1 MLTLKEFKEARG
13 VLSGV
18 IRNTSLV
25 YSPAFSKATG
35 NQIYIKPENMQV
47 TGAYKIRGAYYK
59 ISTLSDE
66 EKARGLV
73 TASAG
78 NHAQGVA
85 YAAQAA
91 GVSATIV
98 MPTTTPLVKV
108 NNTKD
113 YGAKVVLHGETFDDA
128 AELAAKL
135 SEEEGLTYV
144 HPFNDLAI
152 ATGQGTISY
161 EIFQDLPDVDVILVP
176 IGGGGLATGVSTLA
190 KLLNPN
196 VTVIGVEPSGA
207 ASMKASLDAGH
218 VVTLDRVE
226 TIADGVAVKTPGDQI
241 FPYIQKNIDDI
252 ITIPDDEL
260 VDAFLDMMEKHKMIV
275 ENAGLLPIAA
285 LSHLKCRGKNVVPV
299 LSGGNM
305 DVITVAAP
313 ASCCGWPRLWPR
325 PTATS
330 SSWSTTSSS
339 TSTASPAWSFA
350 SPWRPSATP
359 TSGPFWT
366 PCAARAM
373 RPGSATPTTSTT
385 EPRRRGLCWNH
396 RRIRGN
402 PSPGYAYMM
411 RHASSG
417 AWAAGPAP
425 RGRGGEPAGPRASSA
440 WCILCARSSVCP
452 APG

>member
-144 HPFNDLAI
+144 HPFNDPAI

-190 KLLNPN
+190 KLLNPK

-305 DVITVAAP
+305 DVITVASLVQHGLINRGRVFTFSVQLPDRPGELLRVAQLV
-313 ASCCGWPRLWPR
+313 AEANGNIIKLEHNQFVNINRQSGVELRVTLEAFGHTHKRAILDALCG
-325 PTATS
+325 A
-330 SSWSTTSSS
+330 
-339 TSTASPAWSFA
+339 
-350 SPWRPSATP
+350 
-359 TSGPFWT
+359 GY
-366 PCAARAM
+366 AARECH
-373 RPGSATPTTSTT
+373 T
-385 EPRRRGLCWNH
+385 NDFYH
-396 RRIRGN
+396 
-402 PSPGYAYMM
+402 
-411 RHASSG
+411 
-417 AWAAGPAP
+417 
-425 RGRGGEPAGPRASSA
+425 
-440 WCILCARSSVCP
+440 
-452 APG
+452 

>member
-144 HPFNDLAI
+144 HPFNDPAI
-152 ATGQGTISY
+152 ATGQGTMSY

-305 DVITVAAP
+305 DVITVASLVQHGLINRGRVFTFSVQLPDRPGELLRVAQLV
-313 ASCCGWPRLWPR
+313 AEANGNIIKLEHNQFVNINRQSGVELRVTLEAFGHTHKRAILDALCG
-325 PTATS
+325 A
-330 SSWSTTSSS
+330 
-339 TSTASPAWSFA
+339 
-350 SPWRPSATP
+350 
-359 TSGPFWT
+359 GY
-366 PCAARAM
+366 AARECH
-373 RPGSATPTTSTT
+373 T
-385 EPRRRGLCWNH
+385 NDFYH
-396 RRIRGN
+396 
-402 PSPGYAYMM
+402 
-411 RHASSG
+411 
-417 AWAAGPAP
+417 
-425 RGRGGEPAGPRASSA
+425 
-440 WCILCARSSVCP
+440 
-452 APG
+452 

>member
-144 HPFNDLAI
+144 HPFTDPAI

-305 DVITVAAP
+305 DVITVASLVQHGLINRGRVFTFSVQLPDRPGELLRVAQIV
-313 ASCCGWPRLWPR
+313 AEANGNIIKLEHNQFVNINRQSGVELRVTLEAFGHTHKRAILDALCG
-325 PTATS
+325 A
-330 SSWSTTSSS
+330 
-339 TSTASPAWSFA
+339 
-350 SPWRPSATP
+350 
-359 TSGPFWT
+359 GY
-366 PCAARAM
+366 AARECH
-373 RPGSATPTTSTT
+373 T
-385 EPRRRGLCWNH
+385 NDFYH
-396 RRIRGN
+396 
-402 PSPGYAYMM
+402 
-411 RHASSG
+411 
-417 AWAAGPAP
+417 
-425 RGRGGEPAGPRASSA
+425 
-440 WCILCARSSVCP
+440 
-452 APG
+452 

>member
-144 HPFNDLAI
+144 HPFNDPAI

-305 DVITVAAP
+305 DVITVASLVQHGLINRGRVFTFSVQLPDELLRVAQLV
-313 ASCCGWPRLWPR
+313 AEANGNIIKLEHNQFVNINRQSGVELRVTLEAFGHTHKRAILDALCG
-325 PTATS
+325 A
-330 SSWSTTSSS
+330 
-339 TSTASPAWSFA
+339 
-350 SPWRPSATP
+350 
-359 TSGPFWT
+359 GY
-366 PCAARAM
+366 AARECH
-373 RPGSATPTTSTT
+373 T
-385 EPRRRGLCWNH
+385 NDFYH
-396 RRIRGN
+396 
-402 PSPGYAYMM
+402 
-411 RHASSG
+411 
-417 AWAAGPAP
+417 
-425 RGRGGEPAGPRASSA
+425 
-440 WCILCARSSVCP
+440 
-452 APG
+452 

>member
-144 HPFNDLAI
+144 HPFNDPAI

-196 VTVIGVEPSGA
+196 VTVIGVEPEGA

-305 DVITVAAP
+305 DVITVASLVQHGLINRGRVFTFSVQLPDRPGELLRVAQLV
-313 ASCCGWPRLWPR
+313 AEANGNIIKLEHNQFVNINRQSGVELRVTLEAFGHTHKRAILDALCG
-325 PTATS
+325 A
-330 SSWSTTSSS
+330 
-339 TSTASPAWSFA
+339 
-350 SPWRPSATP
+350 
-359 TSGPFWT
+359 GY
-366 PCAARAM
+366 AARECH
-373 RPGSATPTTSTT
+373 T
-385 EPRRRGLCWNH
+385 NDFYH
-396 RRIRGN
+396 
-402 PSPGYAYMM
+402 
-411 RHASSG
+411 
-417 AWAAGPAP
+417 
-425 RGRGGEPAGPRASSA
+425 
-440 WCILCARSSVCP
+440 
-452 APG
+452 

>member
-144 HPFNDLAI
+144 HPFNDPAI

-305 DVITVAAP
+305 DVITVASLVQHGLINRGRVFTFSVQLP
-313 ASCCGWPRLWPR
+313 D
-325 PTATS
+325 
-330 SSWSTTSSS
+330 
-339 TSTASPAWSFA
+339 
-350 SPWRPSATP
+350 
-359 TSGPFWT
+359 
-366 PCAARAM
+366 
-373 RPGSATPTTSTT
+373 RPGELLRVAQIVA
-385 EPRRRGLCWNH
+385 EAN
-396 RRIRGN
+396 GN
-402 PSPGYAYMM
+402 IIKLEHNQFVNINRQNGVELKVTLEAFGQDHKKQILDHLVQAGYQVKEVDTADFYN
-411 RHASSG
+411 
-417 AWAAGPAP
+417 
-425 RGRGGEPAGPRASSA
+425 
-440 WCILCARSSVCP
+440 
-452 APG
+452 

>member
-144 HPFNDLAI
+144 HPFNDPAI

-241 FPYIQKNIDDI
+241 FPYIRKNIDDI

-305 DVITVAAP
+305 DVITVASLVQHGLINRGRVFTFSVQLPDRPGELLRVAQLV
-313 ASCCGWPRLWPR
+313 AEANGNIIKLEYNQFVNINRQSGVELRVTLEAFGHTHKRAILDALCG
-325 PTATS
+325 A
-330 SSWSTTSSS
+330 
-339 TSTASPAWSFA
+339 
-350 SPWRPSATP
+350 
-359 TSGPFWT
+359 GY
-366 PCAARAM
+366 AARECH
-373 RPGSATPTTSTT
+373 T
-385 EPRRRGLCWNH
+385 NDFYH
-396 RRIRGN
+396 
-402 PSPGYAYMM
+402 
-411 RHASSG
+411 
-417 AWAAGPAP
+417 
-425 RGRGGEPAGPRASSA
+425 
-440 WCILCARSSVCP
+440 
-452 APG
+452 

>member
-144 HPFNDLAI
+144 HPFNDPAI
-152 ATGQGTISY
+152 ATGQGTMSY

-305 DVITVAAP
+305 DVITVASLVQHGLINRGRVFTFSVQLPDRPGELLRVAQIV
-313 ASCCGWPRLWPR
+313 AEANGNIIKLEHNQFVNINRQSGVELRVTLEAFGHTHKRAILDALCG
-325 PTATS
+325 A
-330 SSWSTTSSS
+330 
-339 TSTASPAWSFA
+339 
-350 SPWRPSATP
+350 
-359 TSGPFWT
+359 GY
-366 PCAARAM
+366 AARECH
-373 RPGSATPTTSTT
+373 T
-385 EPRRRGLCWNH
+385 NDFYH
-396 RRIRGN
+396 
-402 PSPGYAYMM
+402 
-411 RHASSG
+411 
-417 AWAAGPAP
+417 
-425 RGRGGEPAGPRASSA
+425 
-440 WCILCARSSVCP
+440 
-452 APG
+452 